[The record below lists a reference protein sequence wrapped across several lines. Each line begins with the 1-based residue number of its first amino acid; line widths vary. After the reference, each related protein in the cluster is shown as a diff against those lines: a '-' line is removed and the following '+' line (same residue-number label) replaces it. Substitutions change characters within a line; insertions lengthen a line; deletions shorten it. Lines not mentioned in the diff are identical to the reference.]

1 MTGTEGILYTPTPYD
16 YEFDLFVYWRNVEV
30 MAGGRKTHRKARYL
44 RKYRRMM
51 DRDSYPCLFL
61 KSRRLKERPI
71 LDYRW
76 NHRRSLRKQ
85 ITYR

>member
-1 MTGTEGILYTPTPYD
+1 MTGTEWSAYTPTPYD
-16 YEFDLFVYWRNVEV
+16 YELDLLIYWSNVEV

-44 RKYRRMM
+44 RKYRRLM
-51 DRDSYPCLFL
+51 DRECYPCLFL

-71 LDYRW
+71 RDYRED
-76 NHRRSLRKQ
+76 HRRSLGKQ

>member
-1 MTGTEGILYTPTPYD
+1 MTGTEWSTYTPTPFD
-16 YEFDLFVYWRNVEV
+16 HENDLFIYWSNVEV

-51 DRDSYPCLFL
+51 DRESYPCLFL

-71 LDYRW
+71 MDYRED
-76 NHRRSLRKQ
+76 HRRSLRKQ